1 MKRII
6 TFFLLLSLVLTL
18 AIPVSASKSDGIAFT
33 SDITWKGTKT
43 LLEIPMTFDA
53 WVCFPKDT
61 SGRGGVILST
71 YGDNAN
77 ESISFEIYANGA
89 PRIYWV
95 ELDGTK
101 RDWIFENV
109 NVYTGAWEQI
119 TIVRNQ
125 EGGTMDC
132 YLGGQLAESLP
143 LGQST
148 GDLPLL
154 AYCLGGDHRKGNDQY
169 CKGRIKNA
177 AIYGQALKPDA
188 LSSATPLLQYAPDGT
203 ETGIITDLSGNGY
216 DLTASTCWIS
226 EKEPVTD
233 YAYSF
238 MVIGDTQKVAINA
251 PNLFPYIYDYVADNV
266 EKKNV
271 KFVMGLGD
279 ITDKDTNDEWAVV
292 KQSFAKLQGVVPYSV
307 VRGNHDSIGAFTS
320 TFPASCFE
328 ATLGGTYN
336 NSILNAYHT
345 FEVGKVKYL
354 VLCLDYGCSDQVLE
368 WANEV
373 VEANPDRNVII
384 TTHSYLYRNGTTLA
398 GTDLYAPSTHGGFND
413 GDQMWDKLIK
423 KHENIVLVLSGHD
436 PNSQIVMTQTPGD
449 HGNIVTQMLIDGQT
463 VDLMYD
469 NCGFVT
475 TLYFSEDGRDVSV
488 EHYAVLKSKYY
499 LTENQFTFTLDL
511 IEPAEEEAPAQEPE
525 NTDSQEPQSQPNITL
540 YVIVG
545 AGALLVA
552 VAVVTIVLLKKKK

>member
-1 MKRII
+1 MKRVI

-18 AIPVSASKSDGIAFT
+18 ATPVSATETEGMAFT
-33 SDITWKGTKT
+33 ADITWKGTKT
-43 LLEIPMTFDA
+43 LLETPMTFDA
-53 WVCFPKDT
+53 TVYFPKDT

-77 ESISFEIYANGA
+77 ESISFEIFTNGA

-101 RDWIFENV
+101 CEWIFENV
-109 NVYTGAWEQI
+109 NVYTGTWLQL
-119 TIVRNQ
+119 TIVRNE
-125 EGGTMDC
+125 EGRTMDC
-132 YLGGQLAESLP
+132 YLNGQLSESLP
-143 LGQST
+143 LGEST
-148 GDLPLL
+148 GELPLL

-169 CKGRIKNA
+169 CRGRIKNA

-188 LSSATPLLQYAPDGT
+188 LSTASPLLQFTPNGT
-203 ETGIITDLSGNGY
+203 ETETLPDLSGNGY
-216 DLTASTCWIS
+216 DLIASTCWID

-238 MVIGDTQKVAINA
+238 MVIGDTQKIAINA
-251 PNLFPYIYDYVADNV
+251 PNLFPYIYDYVAKNV

-279 ITDKDTNDEWAVV
+279 ITDKDTNDEWTVV
-292 KQSFAKLQGVVPYSV
+292 KQSFAKLDGVVPYSV

-328 ATLGGTYN
+328 STLGGTYN
-336 NSILNAYHT
+336 NNILNAYHT

-354 VLCLDYGCSDQVLE
+354 VLCLDYGPSDQVLQ

-436 PNSQIVMTQTPGD
+436 PNSQLTMTQTPGD

-475 TLYFSEDGRDVSV
+475 TFYFSEDGRDVSV

-511 IEPAEEEAPAQEPE
+511 IEPTEEEAPAQEVPTIGAQE
-525 NTDSQEPQSQPNITL
+525 SQAQPDYIL
-540 YVIVG
+540 YVIIG
-545 AGALLVA
+545 AGALLV
-552 VAVVTIVLLKKKK
+552 VAVVIILLTKKKK